1 MLPIEDSDAMQRL
14 LDQTADE
21 LAPIERLV
29 LGPRTPPELAGA
41 VDAARA
47 RAANFRAG
55 LENPGRVDLLAI
67 VFVADLLGRVWL
79 ESRWDAGRMD
89 RLVRDVADL
98 TETAPDVVRMSLFSH
113 LVRDEQLFE
122 LPPKLA
128 IETQLE
134 ILAVLG
140 PLTETSLW
148 VVSSE
153 SGKVSR
159 VLAVGDGGPGRRARA
174 AAAETI
180 AKNDFTTSERALI
193 HAAPL
198 RRWNQPRGAVVGKSR
213 GEDRRDALAYLA
225 EAALAIGPFLEIE
238 SLLDRNAE
246 HERSLVESSERL
258 LVRLG
263 FDLHDGPMQD
273 IAALAQDVRFFRSQL
288 APFLESLPESQFLL
302 GRFDDV
308 DARLVALD
316 RDLRD
321 IARSLDA
328 PALSRLP
335 FPDALE
341 YTIGE
346 FERRTGVEV
355 VRSESGDFGG
365 MTSSQRIAL
374 LRVIQEALNNVHE
387 HSRAKRAKVRVN
399 AGRARLSAQVYDE
412 GSGFDVEERLVQ
424 AAKAG
429 RLGLVGMSERIRLLG
444 GKLEIDSKPRGPT
457 RVTASIPRWQPLAPP

>member
-1 MLPIEDSDAMQRL
+1 MRPIYEPDTMQEL
-14 LDQTADE
+14 LDRTVDE
-21 LAPIERLV
+21 LLPLERLV
-29 LGPRTPPELAGA
+29 VGRRRPPELDAA
-41 VDAARA
+41 VEAARA

-55 LENPGRVDLLAI
+55 LENEGRVDLLAI

-79 ESRWDAGRMD
+79 ESRWSAGRID
-89 RLVRDVADL
+89 RLVRHLADL
-98 TETAPDVVRMSLFSH
+98 TETPPDLIRMSLFTH

-128 IETQLE
+128 METQLQM
-134 ILAVLG
+134 LAVLG
-140 PLTETSLW
+140 PLTEASLW
-148 VVSSE
+148 VVSSD
-153 SGKVSR
+153 SGKVSCA
-159 VLAVGDGGPGRRARA
+159 LTVGEGRPGRRARA

-180 AKNDFTTSERALI
+180 AKNDFTTGERALI
-193 HAAPL
+193 HATPL

-225 EAALAIGPFLEIE
+225 EAARAIGPFLEIE
-238 SLLDRNAE
+238 TLLERNAA

-273 IAALAQDVRFFRSQL
+273 IAALAQDIRFYRSQL
-288 APFLESLPESQFLL
+288 APYLDGMPEAEFLL
-302 GRFDDV
+302 GRVDDLE
-308 DARLVALD
+308 ARLVAMD

-328 PALSRLP
+328 PALSRMP
-335 FPDALE
+335 FPDALAH
-341 YTIGE
+341 TIGE
-346 FERRTGVEV
+346 FERRTGVDVE
-355 VRSESGDFGG
+355 RSESGDFGG

-387 HSRAKRAKVRVN
+387 HSRSKRARVRVN
-399 AGRARLSAQVYDE
+399 AGRARLSAEVYDE
-412 GSGFDVEERLVQ
+412 GNGFDVEERLVQ

-444 GKLEIDSKPRGPT
+444 GRLEIESKLRGPT
-457 RVTASIPRWQPLAPP
+457 RITASVPRWQPLTPP